1 MIYLRIETEVIQVD
15 NSNIEMQVK
24 EILHKVRPYLQRDG
38 GDVKFISFEDGIVY
52 VEMLGACVGC
62 GALDSTLKD
71 GIEAILL
78 EEVPGII
85 GVENIG

>member
-1 MIYLRIETEVIQVD
+1 MNSEAIEK
-15 NSNIEMQVK
+15 QVK

-38 GDVKFISFEDGIVY
+38 GDVRYVNFQDGIVY
-52 VEMLGACVGC
+52 VEMMGACVGC

-85 GVENIG
+85 GVENI

>member
-1 MIYLRIETEVIQVD
+1 MDTELIEI
-15 NSNIEMQVK
+15 QVK
-24 EILHKVRPYLQRDG
+24 EILRKVRPYLQRDG
-38 GDVKFISFEDGIVY
+38 GDVKYVRYEDGIVY

-62 GALDSTLKD
+62 SAQDSTLKD

-85 GVENIG
+85 GVENII

>member
-1 MIYLRIETEVIQVD
+1 MD
-15 NSNIEMQVK
+15 NDVIEMQVK

-38 GDVKFISFEDGIVY
+38 GDVKYVSFEDGIVY

-85 GVENIG
+85 GVENVG

>member
-1 MIYLRIETEVIQVD
+1 MSSDTTEKQI
-15 NSNIEMQVK
+15 K

-38 GDVKFISFEDGIVY
+38 GDVKYVKFEDGIVY

-62 GALDSTLKD
+62 SALDSTLKD

-85 GVENIG
+85 GVENVL

>member
-1 MIYLRIETEVIQVD
+1 MNEELIEK
-15 NSNIEMQVK
+15 QVK

-38 GDVKFISFEDGIVY
+38 GDVRYIRYEDGIVY
-52 VEMLGACVGC
+52 VEMMGACVGC
-62 GALDSTLKD
+62 SALDSTLKD

-85 GVENIG
+85 GVENI

>member
-1 MIYLRIETEVIQVD
+1 MDNVMIEK
-15 NSNIEMQVK
+15 QVK

-38 GDVKFISFEDGIVY
+38 GDVKYVRFEDGIVY
-52 VEMLGACVGC
+52 VEMMGACVGC
-62 GALDSTLKD
+62 SALDATLTD

-85 GVENIG
+85 GVENI

>member
-1 MIYLRIETEVIQVD
+1 MNDEMIEK
-15 NSNIEMQVK
+15 QVK
-24 EILHKVRPYLQRDG
+24 EIIRKIRPYIQRDG
-38 GDVKFISFEDGIVY
+38 GDIRYVRFEDGIVF

-71 GIEAILL
+71 GIETILL

-85 GVENIG
+85 GVENI